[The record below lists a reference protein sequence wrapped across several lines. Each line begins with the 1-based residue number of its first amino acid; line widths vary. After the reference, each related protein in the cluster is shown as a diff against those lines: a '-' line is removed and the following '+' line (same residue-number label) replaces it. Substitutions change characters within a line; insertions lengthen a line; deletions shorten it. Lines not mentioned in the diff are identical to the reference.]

1 MIVKI
6 FILGSLLFAGIKL
19 FNLFIRKISLPKK
32 IRRHLDYSITFTELI
47 ISLAFIS
54 WVVMLAYNA
63 KNYYILIFLAI
74 SFVLFIAPA
83 FILIRDLVFG
93 IFLKVQNKIPLGAVI
108 EIDNNKGKIVR
119 TGHYF
124 LNLEDRQGSIKSYS
138 YYKLNSKVISSLGD
152 HSELEKLD
160 MVFSLNQPGI
170 SNELISDLK
179 KQLLST
185 PWVAVSQPI
194 IIEQIKEKGNLLK
207 VKVGVFTLNKK
218 YEENIK
224 GMVDKNFTF

>member
-1 MIVKI
+1 
-6 FILGSLLFAGIKL
+6 
-19 FNLFIRKISLPKK
+19 
-32 IRRHLDYSITFTELI
+32 
-47 ISLAFIS
+47 
-54 WVVMLAYNA
+54 
-63 KNYYILIFLAI
+63 
-74 SFVLFIAPA
+74 
-83 FILIRDLVFG
+83 
-93 IFLKVQNKIPLGAVI
+93 
-108 EIDNNKGKIVR
+108 
-119 TGHYF
+119 
-124 LNLEDRQGSIKSYS
+124 
-138 YYKLNSKVISSLGD
+138 
-152 HSELEKLD
+152 